1 MSQDTSERIE
11 EHVLGAP
18 STNGAAPR
26 HPSID
31 DRIAPRRRRWPW
43 LVVGAAVGC
52 GATAAVTL
60 RGDGGGAAEP
70 IVEEAVQL
78 STATVEHRDLVE
90 EVEWSGTLSAGTS
103 TVVNAAGSGVVTAA
117 VEDGSTVER
126 GDVVAVIG
134 DEPVVALYGSVP
146 MWRDLGYGDV
156 GDDVRQLELNLVQL
170 GFDPDGDVTVDDEFT
185 TATQTMVEAWEES
198 LGLDA
203 TGTVLRSRV
212 VVLAGPSVVTD
223 PAVVGSTARADAQL
237 LVIDTLAETV
247 DVLGWQYDADD
258 EAPGAVTAIAAI
270 GTPVE
275 HGTVLYSVDGVD
287 VVAVADIDD
296 ATDAVLA
303 AFETGDAEQIESVL
317 VYIGFDPE
325 QQIVIDDE
333 LDLATA
339 AAVQRWQESVGLP
352 TTGSTN
358 IRDYLRVPAAS
369 IDAFA
374 VDTQYLEVGDLLGEG
389 RLVLSL
395 GAPTLSVSA
404 DIAVAEIAEFA
415 VGDSVT
421 IVQLDETE
429 FRATVAE
436 IADVASGTT
445 TGQDAEPTV
454 AVTFDVVDEPER
466 YVSGAVTIVSESS
479 RIEDAVVVPTRALVT
494 LVEGGF
500 AVEVSEADGSTR
512 LVGVELGTFDDG
524 VVEII
529 DGALAPGD
537 EVVVPS

>member
-11 EHVLGAP
+11 EHAVGTP

-26 HPSID
+26 QPSLD

-43 LVVGAAVGC
+43 LVVGAAIGC
-52 GATAAVTL
+52 GATAAVALT
-60 RGDGGGAAEP
+60 GEGGEAAEP
-70 IVEEAVQL
+70 IVEETVQL
-78 STATVEHRDLVE
+78 STVTVETRDLVE
-90 EVEWSGTLSAGTS
+90 EVEWSGTLAAGTS
-103 TVVNAAGSGVVTAA
+103 TVINAQESGVITAA
-117 VEDGSTVER
+117 LEDGSTVER

-134 DEPVVALYGSVP
+134 AEPVVALFGSVP
-146 MWRDLGYGDV
+146 MWRDLRNGDV
-156 GDDVRQLELNLVQL
+156 GDDVRQLEANLVQL
-170 GFDPDGDVTVDDEFT
+170 GFDVDGDVTIDDEFT
-185 TATQTMVEAWEES
+185 SATETMVEAWEES
-198 LGLDA
+198 LGLEA
-203 TGTVLRSRV
+203 TGTVLSSRV

-237 LVIDTLAETV
+237 AVIDTLAETV
-247 DVLGWQYDADD
+247 DVVGWQYDADD
-258 EAPGAVTAIAAI
+258 ETPGAVTSIAPV
-270 GTPVE
+270 GTPIE

-287 VVAVADIDD
+287 VVAVVDTDD
-296 ATDAVLA
+296 VTDAVLA
-303 AFETGDAEQIESVL
+303 AFETGDVEQIESVL
-317 VYIGFDPE
+317 VFIGFDPG

-352 TTGSTN
+352 PTGSTN
-358 IRDYLRVPAAS
+358 PRDYVPVPAAAS
-369 IDAFA
+369 DAFA
-374 VDTQYLEVGDLLGEG
+374 VDTPYLSVGDLLGEG
-389 RLVLSL
+389 RVVMSL

-404 DIAVAEIAEFA
+404 DIAVAEIDEFA
-415 VGDSVT
+415 VGDAVT

-429 FRATVAE
+429 FVATVAE

-466 YVSGAVTIVSESS
+466 YVSGAVTIVTESS
-479 RIEDAVVVPTRALVT
+479 RIDGAVVVPTRALVT

-500 AVEVSEADGSTR
+500 AVEVRDADGSTR

-524 VVEII
+524 VVEVI
-529 DGALAPGD
+529 DGSLEPGV

>member
-11 EHVLGAP
+11 EHALGAP
-18 STNGAAPR
+18 SMNGAAPR
-26 HPSID
+26 QPSLD
-31 DRIAPRRRRWPW
+31 DRITPRRRRWPW

-52 GATAAVTL
+52 GATAVVTSS
-60 RGDGGGAAEP
+60 GDGGAAAESV
-70 IVEEAVQL
+70 VEETVQL
-78 STATVEHRDLVE
+78 STVTVEIRDLVE
-90 EVEWSGTLSAGTS
+90 EVEWSGTLAAGTS
-103 TVVNAAGSGVVTAA
+103 TIVNAADSGVVTVA
-117 VEDGSTVER
+117 VEDGATVER
-126 GDVVAVIG
+126 GDVLAVIG

-146 MWRDLGYGDV
+146 MWRDLTYGDV

-170 GFDPDGDVTVDDEFT
+170 GFDPDGDATVDDEFT
-185 TATQTMVEAWEES
+185 AATETMVEAWEES
-198 LGLDA
+198 LGLDP

-223 PAVVGSTARADAQL
+223 PAVIGSTARADDQL

-247 DVLGWQYDADD
+247 DVLGWQYDAGD
-258 EAPGAVTAIAAI
+258 ETPGAVTAIAAV
-270 GTPVE
+270 GTPIE

-287 VVAVADIDD
+287 VVAVVETDD
-296 ATDAVLA
+296 VTEAVLA

-317 VYIGFDPE
+317 VYVGFDPE
-325 QQIVIDDE
+325 QQIVVDDE

-358 IRDYLRVPAAS
+358 IRDYVLVPAAAT
-369 IDAFA
+369 DAFA
-374 VDTQYLEVGDLLGEG
+374 VDTQYLAVGDLLGEG

-404 DIAVAEIAEFA
+404 DIAVAEIDEFA
-415 VGDSVT
+415 VGDAVT
-421 IVQLDETE
+421 IVQLDESE
-429 FRATVAE
+429 FVATVAE

-479 RIEDAVVVPTRALVT
+479 RIEGAVVVPTRALVT

-500 AVEVSEADGSTR
+500 AVEVRDADGSTR

-537 EVVVPS
+537 DVVVPS